1 MTFWS
6 GGAAAGLYLGT
17 GLILAFLVYTY
28 YPGALGLRVPEG
40 LSRDSGVRRLGRQ
53 SARIICGTSR
63 LENQNDKRRAAVA
76 WAAQCKT
83 GRCQSPKKMVWMT
96 ALLMIDKP

>member
-1 MTFWS
+1 
-6 GGAAAGLYLGT
+6 
-17 GLILAFLVYTY
+17 
-28 YPGALGLRVPEG
+28 
-40 LSRDSGVRRLGRQ
+40 VRRLGRP

-76 WAAQCKT
+76 WRLSVKQEVSESKED
-83 GRCQSPKKMVWMT
+83 GLDD